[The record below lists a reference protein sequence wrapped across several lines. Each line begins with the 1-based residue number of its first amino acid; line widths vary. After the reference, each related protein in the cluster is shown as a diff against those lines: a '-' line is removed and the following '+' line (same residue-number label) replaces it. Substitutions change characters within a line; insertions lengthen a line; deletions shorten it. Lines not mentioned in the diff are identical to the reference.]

1 MGYAAKVC
9 RFFKKCWNA
18 IKKIWR
24 ALVKFSDVVQILKK
38 LVSQYQETKNAIAVA
53 VKDGNNVLE
62 TVIQNGEMNINSSVV
77 LQGDQVAPDVDSE
90 FVL

>member
-9 RFFKKCWNA
+9 KFFKKCWNV

-24 ALVKFSDVVQILKK
+24 AIVKFSEVVQILKN
-38 LVSQYQETKNAIAVA
+38 LVNQYSATKNAIAVA

-62 TVIQNGEMNINSSVV
+62 TVIQNGEMNTNTSLV
-77 LQGDQVAPDVDSE
+77 LQGEQVAADVDRE